1 MNLGGFEV
9 IGINRR
15 KTSRDPFW
23 ITGPKFIKGLNVE
36 YLVSR
41 NICLFNDL
49 FKQKVAQQNKRESTD
64 PIQNPNPTLI
74 CFI

>member
-1 MNLGGFEV
+1 MWPLLDHGTQ
-9 IGINRR
+9 IYIR
-15 KTSRDPFW
+15 
-23 ITGPKFIKGLNVE
+23 IKGLNVE

-49 FKQKVAQQNKRESTD
+49 FKQKVAQQNKRESSD

>member
-1 MNLGGFEV
+1 MS
-9 IGINRR
+9 IGVKRHV
-15 KTSRDPFW
+15 TPF
-23 ITGPKFIKGLNVE
+23 GPKVLDHGTQIYIRIKGLNVE

-49 FKQKVAQQNKRESTD
+49 FKQKVAQQNKRESSD

>member
-1 MNLGGFEV
+1 MNLGGYGV
-9 IGINRR
+9 IGVI
-15 KTSRDPFW
+15 KHSTSRDPFL
-23 ITGPKFIKGLNVE
+23 ITEPKFIKGLNVE

-49 FKQKVAQQNKRESTD
+49 FKQKVAQQNKRESSD